1 MEGFALYFVVFYI
14 MATINISLFLL
25 CLLKILN
32 RKVSFII
39 LLLCS
44 IVIAALIDQFVKVNL
59 FPFASI
65 KNAFITLGILVL
77 VYAGIV
83 IFKEMQK
90 DGEKK

>member
-1 MEGFALYFVVFYI
+1 MEGFALYFGIIYI
-14 MATINISLFLL
+14 LFTINVFLFLL

-32 RKVSFII
+32 KKVSIVI

-44 IVIAALIDQFVKVNL
+44 VVIVALIDQFVKVNL

-77 VYAGIV
+77 VHTDMV

>member
-1 MEGFALYFVVFYI
+1 MEGFALYFVIFYI

-32 RKVSFII
+32 RKVSNVI

-44 IVIAALIDQFVKVNL
+44 LIIAALIDQFVKVNL